1 MQEPKAKAA
10 LVPFGEPK
18 GNAKARNADGGGGK
32 RAKEGLE
39 GIQENLRIAKEAKR
53 ELEGIEEDQEEVL
66 QRGRGPRRGGIVRER
81 RRRFEGGKQMQ
92 AEISKKIELIEESEL
107 SESGP
112 EDRLSSSQF
121 AAFVAASNSKGTQK
135 GTPNVGT
142 PIPGTPSSM
151 EGFPPSL
158 RGGGGGM
165 GHRRGGRGGGRS
177 ISSGRVK
184 VAQAY
189 DAVSAS
195 MRGKI
200 HKDVATMVERLQSV
214 ETQTADTRSASTGI
228 EKGELDSLA
237 TEKSSPNKK
246 HVKVIRSIF
255 EPFPD
260 DWYDTAGV
268 LLHDPLVLAGR
279 RSKSPVPTSRRYP
292 PPRTPVTPRNR
303 TPPPPPPA
311 RSKETVT
318 PTPPA
323 QVTTR
328 RVIAGMERPITEEI
342 YARDRDDDSPK
353 QQVSVTDHFD
363 TLLATIEAEEE
374 EAKKR
379 RLQRKIDA
387 AKAADREI
395 KKLGID
401 FDNRLAPEYRL
412 APANANASSVKRTPN
427 APATAAPAAANPAGS
442 ASRGKQPRRT
452 LLLPRVILKT
462 KEGPRTMY
470 PETNPVTLHYSFWSI
485 TVLLWAL

>member
-1 MQEPKAKAA
+1 M
-10 LVPFGEPK
+10 VPFGEPK
-18 GNAKARNADGGGGK
+18 ANLKARDDGRGSGK
-32 RAKEGLE
+32 GVKEGLE

-66 QRGRGPRRGGIVRER
+66 RGGGPRRGGIVRER
-81 RRRFEGGKQMQ
+81 RKKFDGGRQMR
-92 AEISKKIELIEESEL
+92 AEISKKIELIEESEYN

-112 EDRLSSSQF
+112 EERLSSGQF

-158 RGGGGGM
+158 RGP
-165 GHRRGGRGGGRS
+165 HRGRGGRGGVRS

-214 ETQTADTRSASTGI
+214 ETQTTDTRSASTGI

-237 TEKSSPNKK
+237 NEKAKSSPKK

-260 DWYDTAGV
+260 DWYDTADV

-292 PPRTPVTPRNR
+292 PPRTPTPKRNR
-303 TPPPPPPA
+303 EEMTPPPLPQPPQT
-311 RSKETVT
+311 K
-318 PTPPA
+318 
-323 QVTTR
+323 
-328 RVIAGMERPITEEI
+328 RVIAGMEQPITKEV
-342 YARDRDDDSPK
+342 YARERDDDSPK
-353 QQVSVTDHFD
+353 QQISVTDHFD

-401 FDNRLAPEYRL
+401 FDNRLAPSV
-412 APANANASSVKRTPN
+412 ASASAKK
-427 APATAAPAAANPAGS
+427 TAANTVTATGSGQYTINVKNKSAEDEADVAATSSKDPAVAA
-442 ASRGKQPRRT
+442 ASRGKQP
-452 LLLPRVILKT
+452 
-462 KEGPRTMY
+462 
-470 PETNPVTLHYSFWSI
+470 
-485 TVLLWAL
+485 

>member
-10 LVPFGEPK
+10 LVPFGS
-18 GNAKARNADGGGGK
+18 KARNDGGGGGNGNGR

-66 QRGRGPRRGGIVRER
+66 RGGRPRRGGIVRER
-81 RRRFEGGKQMQ
+81 RKRFEGGNQMQ
-92 AEISKKIELIEESEL
+92 AEISKKIELIEESEY

-142 PIPGTPSSM
+142 PVPGTPNSADIHI
-151 EGFPPSL
+151 PLNP
-158 RGGGGGM
+158 RGGVGP
-165 GHRRGGRGGGRS
+165 RRGRGGRS

-184 VAQAY
+184 VAQSY

-214 ETQTADTRSASTGI
+214 ETQTADTRSTSTGI

-237 TEKSSPNKK
+237 NEKSPKK

-260 DWYDTAGV
+260 DWYDTRDV

-292 PPRTPVTPRNR
+292 PPRTPTPRN
-303 TPPPPPPA
+303 
-311 RSKETVT
+311 KETT
-318 PTPPA
+318 PTP
-323 QVTTR
+323 QVTTK
-328 RVIAGMERPITEEI
+328 RVIAGMERPITEEL
-342 YARDRDDDSPK
+342 YARERDDDSPK

-379 RLQRKIDA
+379 RMQRKKDA
-387 AKAADREI
+387 AVAADREI

-401 FDNRLAPEYRL
+401 FDNRLAP
-412 APANANASSVKRTPN
+412 SVAAAAAKRTS
-427 APATAAPAAANPAGS
+427 TAAPAAAVAPAAAAAAASKNPAGA

-452 LLLPRVILKT
+452 LLPRIRQIENESGISYHVSRNQ
-462 KEGPRTMY
+462 PRC
-470 PETNPVTLHYSFWSI
+470 VALRIQSI
-485 TVLLWAL
+485 TVISRFLDVVQ